1 MPGLLRQCDSPG
13 YFIFR
18 ADYAR
23 AEIAENS
30 VFSAAAIGLC
40 MTEKAG
46 SAAQKRGNGLR
57 IFAGKFSLLYRNE
70 YMVK

>member
-40 MTEKAG
+40 MTEKAAARRK
-46 SAAQKRGNGLR
+46 SAETGFG
-57 IFAGKFSLLYRNE
+57 FLLVNFLCYIATNTW
-70 YMVK
+70 